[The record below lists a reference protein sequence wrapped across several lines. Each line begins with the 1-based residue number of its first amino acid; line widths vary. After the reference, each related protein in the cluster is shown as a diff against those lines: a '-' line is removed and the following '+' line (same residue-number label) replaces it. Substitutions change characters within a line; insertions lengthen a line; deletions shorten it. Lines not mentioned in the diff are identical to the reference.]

1 MEKNKRINKIP
12 GVINMS
18 YITFSARI
26 IIAGCFLFSPQ
37 KGFPADEQMREL
49 QRVVEALEN
58 KTSQYD
64 QLQSPSKITE
74 SSDIKPARKKKSPP
88 VGMPIYKPP
97 RRGAP
102 VGRVAGGTRGIL
114 DEYPSILCVITP
126 DHTALTI
133 QDQPQLFWFLREL
146 TNYPIELTIIEDQAI
161 FPMLETR
168 IDSPEQPGI
177 QSIRLNDFG
186 MHLKKDTVY
195 KWFIAIVPDPN
206 RRSKDILAWGAVRYM
221 EISDELKE
229 KLLQFDKVTALNIY
243 ASAGIWYD
251 AFSELSEL
259 IKIST
264 NDIDLID
271 KRNALLEQIG
281 LLEITKYEKK

>member
-1 MEKNKRINKIP
+1 
-12 GVINMS
+12 MS
-18 YITFSARI
+18 YFTFSGRI
-26 IIAGCFLFSPQ
+26 IIAGLILFLPQ
-37 KGFPADEQMREL
+37 KGFPEDEQMREL
-49 QRVVEALEN
+49 QRIVDVFEN
-58 KTSQYD
+58 RNSQYD
-64 QLQSPSKITE
+64 QLQSPSKFTKP
-74 SSDIKPARKKKSPP
+74 SDIKPTKKKKAQP

-114 DEYPSILCVITP
+114 DEYPSLLCVITP

-133 QDQPQLFWFLREL
+133 KDQPELFWFLREL

-161 FPMLETR
+161 FPVLETR

-177 QSIRLNDFG
+177 QSIRLTDIG

-206 RRSKDILAWGAVRYM
+206 RRSKDVLAWGAVRYM

-229 KLLQFDKVTALNIY
+229 KLLQFDKVTTLNIY

-251 AFSELSEL
+251 AFAELSEL
-259 IKIST
+259 IQISV
-264 NDIDLID
+264 NDVDLIR

-281 LLEITKYEKK
+281 LLEITKYEKNRS